1 MNMTQ
6 AIRAA
11 IEKAGL
17 EVAVSRDRRNG
28 KINRIDG
35 RDRVTMASRFV
46 VNFLSGFGMN
56 ETTRSLE
63 KEVAAICQSFGRT
76 MQTPIRS
83 I

>member
-6 AIRAA
+6 AIRVA

-17 EVAVSRDRRNG
+17 EVAVHRDRRNG
-28 KINRIDG
+28 KIFRIDG
-35 RDRVTMASRFV
+35 LHPLDRGSRFV
-46 VNFLSGFGMN
+46 INFLSGFGMN